1 MANTARALR
10 YSEPHRTGEGAM
22 TELPIVTRLRDNA
35 WGKSITDKLEQQT
48 RDEPKSLAD
57 ALTAAFGDGY
67 KQLEA
72 DILRAILEARG
83 LEIRE
88 KGK

>member
-1 MANTARALR
+1 
-10 YSEPHRTGEGAM
+10 M